1 MTTQLDF
8 LFASF
13 LRDYLDTA
21 ESRAVGVPAAN
32 LCALLRMDAD
42 VEDKDPRIC
51 LMADV
56 QGSGRSRQL
65 NVAAVARGTQPRSVT
80 APWLAACGE
89 RLADAASL
97 YAFIATL
104 PQDKR
109 TGWELHHI
117 TRPMEAKIQ
126 REEGGV
132 IEAAVGVVM
141 HLTV

>member
-21 ESRAVGVPAAN
+21 ASRAVGIPAADD
-32 LCALLRMDAD
+32 CALLSMDAD
-42 VEDKDPRIC
+42 SDDKDPRIC
-51 LMADV
+51 LMVDV

-104 PQDKR
+104 LEAQR
-109 TGWELHHI
+109 TGWELNHI
-117 TRPMEAKIQ
+117 TRPMEVKIQ

-132 IEAAVGVVM
+132 IESGVGVVM
-141 HLTV
+141 SVMV